1 MLSASAQPSIG
12 AASASVGCQETISRG
27 LRGRC
32 LVGFDGA
39 RQGEARNPTEGQA
52 MAQRNSGDYA
62 VVWPRSAK
70 AVEIKPL
77 SRRLDSIEG
86 KTIAFLWD
94 DLFRG
99 DEIWPILKGELSN
112 RFTNVSFVDHDAF
125 GSTHGDEEHRVLA
138 ELPEKIKSMKI
149 DAVVSGM
156 GC

>member
-1 MLSASAQPSIG
+1 
-12 AASASVGCQETISRG
+12 
-27 LRGRC
+27 
-32 LVGFDGA
+32 
-39 RQGEARNPTEGQA
+39 
-52 MAQRNSGDYA
+52 MAQRNSSDYA

-77 SRRLDSIEG
+77 ARRLDSMEG

-112 RFTNVSFVDHDAF
+112 RFTKVNFVDHDAF
-125 GSTHGDEEHRVLA
+125 GSTHGDDEHRVLA
-138 ELPEKIKSMKI
+138 ELPAKIKSMKI

>member
-1 MLSASAQPSIG
+1 M
-12 AASASVGCQETISRG
+12 E
-27 LRGRC
+27 
-32 LVGFDGA
+32 
-39 RQGEARNPTEGQA
+39 EQA
-52 MAQRNSGDYA
+52 MARRNSGHYA

-77 SRRLDSIEG
+77 AKRLDAMDG

-99 DEIWPILKGELSN
+99 DEIWPILKQELSG
-112 RFTNVSFVDHDAF
+112 RHAGVTFVDHDVF
-125 GSTHGDEEHRVLA
+125 GSTHGDDEHRVLA

>member
-1 MLSASAQPSIG
+1 M
-12 AASASVGCQETISRG
+12 
-27 LRGRC
+27 
-32 LVGFDGA
+32 A
-39 RQGEARNPTEGQA
+39 R
-52 MAQRNSGDYA
+52 RNSNDYA

-77 SRRLDSIEG
+77 ARRLDKLEG

-99 DEIWPILKGELSN
+99 DEIWPLLKSELSS
-112 RFTNVSFVDHDAF
+112 RVGDLTFIDHDAF
-125 GSTHGDEEHRVLA
+125 GSTHGDDEHRVLA
-138 ELPEKIKSMKI
+138 ELPGKIKSMGI

>member
-1 MLSASAQPSIG
+1 MVQK
-12 AASASVGCQETISRG
+12 
-27 LRGRC
+27 
-32 LVGFDGA
+32 
-39 RQGEARNPTEGQA
+39 
-52 MAQRNSGDYA
+52 NSSDYA

-77 SRRLDSIEG
+77 APRLDTIDG

-99 DEIWPILKGELSN
+99 DEIWPILKQELS
-112 RFTNVSFVDHDAF
+112 RRYAKATFVDHDAF

-138 ELPEKIKSMKI
+138 ELPGKIKSMKI

>member
-1 MLSASAQPSIG
+1 M
-12 AASASVGCQETISRG
+12 
-27 LRGRC
+27 
-32 LVGFDGA
+32 A
-39 RQGEARNPTEGQA
+39 RL
-52 MAQRNSGDYA
+52 NSNDYA

-70 AVEIKPL
+70 AVEIKSL
-77 SRRLDSIEG
+77 AKRLDGLDG

-99 DEIWPILKGELSN
+99 DEIWPILKGEVSR

-138 ELPEKIKSMKI
+138 ELPGKIKSMKI

>member
-1 MLSASAQPSIG
+1 
-12 AASASVGCQETISRG
+12 
-27 LRGRC
+27 
-32 LVGFDGA
+32 
-39 RQGEARNPTEGQA
+39 
-52 MAQRNSGDYA
+52 MAQRNSNDYA

-77 SRRLDSIEG
+77 AKRLDTVDG

-99 DEIWPILKGELSN
+99 DEIWPILKQELSRRYAGLN
-112 RFTNVSFVDHDAF
+112 FIDHDAF
-125 GSTHGDEEHRVLA
+125 GSTHGDEEHRVLS
-138 ELPEKIKSMKI
+138 ELPDKIKSMKI

>member
-1 MLSASAQPSIG
+1 M
-12 AASASVGCQETISRG
+12 
-27 LRGRC
+27 
-32 LVGFDGA
+32 A
-39 RQGEARNPTEGQA
+39 R
-52 MAQRNSGDYA
+52 RNSGDYA

-77 SRRLDSIEG
+77 AKRLDSIEG

-99 DEIWPILKGELSN
+99 DEIWPILKQELGK
-112 RFTNVSFVDHDAF
+112 RFSGVNFIDHDAF
-125 GSTHGDEEHRVLA
+125 GSTHGDEEHRVLG
-138 ELPEKIKSMKI
+138 ELPGKIKSMNI